1 MGRELR
7 GALVRALGYGLV
19 LEAMLAAAIL
29 YWPSFKPF
37 VGMFKALVPSWMIRG
52 LFDAQDHGGV
62 MAYVHLQHFF
72 KGCNTLGV
80 AVSVLF
86 AMGAVA
92 GEAHRGTL
100 EIWLARPLS
109 RRRILGERY
118 VLGALAVV
126 APVFATSASIPWLL
140 TRVDE
145 TMRMW
150 PLMLCSAHQ
159 SIFLLAIYSAT
170 FLYSCV
176 GHKPAQI
183 AFVMLGIT
191 TFQFAIYLV
200 QDVTHWS
207 LFRLVDV
214 RIFGEIQSRGSL
226 AWTIALPLLAFSA
239 VCYFASQWAFARRT
253 P

>member
-1 MGRELR
+1 MRRELR
-7 GALVRALGYGLV
+7 TALVRAVGYGLV
-19 LEAMLAAAIL
+19 LEAMLVAAIL
-29 YWPSFKPF
+29 YWPKFKP
-37 VGMFKALVPSWMIRG
+37 VMGMFKAMVPSWMIRG
-52 LFDAQDHGGV
+52 LFDAHDQGGV
-62 MAYVHLQHFF
+62 MAYVQLQHFF

-92 GEAHRGTL
+92 GEAQRGTL

-118 VLGALAVV
+118 LLGALAVML
-126 APVFATSASIPWLL
+126 PVFATSASIPWLL
-140 TRVDE
+140 TLVDE
-145 TMRMW
+145 SMRFW

-159 SIFLLAIYSAT
+159 SLFLLSIYSAT
-170 FLYSCV
+170 FLYSCL

-183 AFVMLGIT
+183 AFVMLGFT
-191 TFQFAIYLV
+191 TFQSAIYLI

-207 LFRLVDV
+207 VFRLVDV
-214 RIFGEIQSRGSL
+214 RIFGAIQSSGHLDWS
-226 AWTIALPLLAFSA
+226 IALPLLAFSA
-239 VCYFASQWAFARRT
+239 LCYFASQWVFARRT